1 MSSFRSLDPKRDDS
15 HGRYLMMQSRAIPS
29 IAAGLLAALL
39 GLSASV
45 ASEVYIEQAHRLV
58 ARDATA
64 IAKPLP
70 NPATPP
76 GQPAAAGPTA
86 PETCNSQ
93 NATTSQACYAATQQ
107 ARPAS
112 H

>member
-1 MSSFRSLDPKRDDS
+1 MMS
-15 HGRYLMMQSRAIPS
+15 SRAIPS
-29 IAAGLLAALL
+29 IATGLLAALL
-39 GLSASV
+39 GLSASA
-45 ASEVYIEQAHRLV
+45 ASEVYIQQAHGLV

-64 IAKPLP
+64 IAKPPP
-70 NPATPP
+70 NPATP

-112 H
+112 R